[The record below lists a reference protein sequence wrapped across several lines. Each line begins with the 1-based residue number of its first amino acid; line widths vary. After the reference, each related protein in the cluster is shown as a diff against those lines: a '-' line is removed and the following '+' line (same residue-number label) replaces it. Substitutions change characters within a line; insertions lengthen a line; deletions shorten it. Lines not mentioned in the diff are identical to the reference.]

1 MAYVSKELKTN
12 ITNNIKAKAKEMG
25 FKLKFTAKVEH
36 HSRLIINITAF
47 GEDILA
53 NNINRIQEVLD
64 SDDNYRLLGSDRN
77 KLEAMLINNM
87 GYNPIKNV
95 EEYKGGLDFT
105 LNSLIYNQDSNL
117 ALQFSGDVLEMVKM
131 VKQELERYNYDNSDA
146 MTDYFDVG
154 YYTKITIGNTKT
166 GIKVL

>member
-1 MAYVSKELKTN
+1 MAYVSKELKEN
-12 ITNNIKAKAKEMG
+12 IVNNIKAKAKEMG

-36 HSRLIINITAF
+36 HSRLIINITGF
-47 GEDILA
+47 GEDILS

-64 SDDNYRLLGSDRN
+64 ADDNYRLLGSDKK
-77 KLEAMLINNM
+77 KLESMLVNNLQ
-87 GYNPIKNV
+87 YNPIKNV
-95 EEYKGGLDFT
+95 EEYNCGLEFT
-105 LNSLIYNQDSNL
+105 VNSLIYNQDSNL
-117 ALQFSGDVLEMVKM
+117 ALQFSGNVLEMVKM
-131 VKQELERYNYDNSDA
+131 VNQELERYNYNNSDA